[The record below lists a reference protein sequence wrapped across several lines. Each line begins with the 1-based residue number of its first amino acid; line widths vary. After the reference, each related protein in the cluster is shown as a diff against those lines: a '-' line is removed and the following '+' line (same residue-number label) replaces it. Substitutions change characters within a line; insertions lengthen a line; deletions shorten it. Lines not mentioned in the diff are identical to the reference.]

1 MEFSLDNYLCVGIG
15 THRVKKITTVSS
27 DIHAIREIFKK
38 EK

>member
-1 MEFSLDNYLCVGIG
+1 MEVSLDNLCVGIG
-15 THRVKKITTVSS
+15 TYRVKKITTVSS